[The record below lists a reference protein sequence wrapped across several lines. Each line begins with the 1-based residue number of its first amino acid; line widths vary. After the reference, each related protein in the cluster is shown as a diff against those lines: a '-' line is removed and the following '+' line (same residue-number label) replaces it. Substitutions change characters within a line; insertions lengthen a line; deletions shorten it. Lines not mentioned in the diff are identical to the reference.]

1 MQQPKYR
8 PREAGPYLDGA
19 SPRFLLRGTLCAT
32 SLEGAEGAQERAEGP
47 QQLSLLINQT
57 TLVVTDP
64 NKGDIMTTDPMAIE
78 ANEGFQAILDFNARA
93 EALAPVLSST
103 PTDTALVSTPPIQKE
118 TTMNNLDKV
127 TTARFPVSDVIP
139 ERACLTL
146 KGKPCRHG
154 SANIRVSCP
163 GGKYAYLCA
172 KHFDALK
179 KGNTP
184 NFNTELVLTEAE
196 WAARR
201 AANYETNTAGADGPR
216 QLSIPTKGT
225 ALVSTNTNTKG
236 DTTMKTYHLV
246 CSGCERK
253 FVTQDRAKLEA
264 LKARGGLCKV
274 CFGSTATPKA
284 TVKAQVRTTNKGEA
298 KSLSPEVAA
307 DPTIRK
313 ATCQHWTGKGKCSAK
328 IEGTIA
334 QIVAWN
340 NRCEDHR

>member
-1 MQQPKYR
+1 MQQYEYR

-19 SPRFLLRGTLCAT
+19 CPRFLLRGTLCAT

-64 NKGDIMTTDPMAIE
+64 NKGDIMTNNIDFDQLEALEAIKSYTQSTDP
-78 ANEGFQAILDFNARA
+78 
-93 EALAPVLSST
+93 VLPIT
-103 PTDTALVSTPPIQKE
+103 NTDTALVSTPPIQKE

-146 KGKPCRHG
+146 KGKPCRHN

-163 GGKYAYLCA
+163 GGKYAYLCS
-172 KHFDALK
+172 KHFSDLK

-184 NFNTELVLTEAE
+184 NFNEELIMTEAE

-225 ALVSTNTNTKG
+225 ALVPTTNTNTKG

-284 TVKAQVRTTNKGEA
+284 TVKAQVRKTNKGEA

-307 DPTIRK
+307 DPTQHR
-313 ATCQHWTGKGKCSAK
+313 ATCQHWHGKGKCAVPVY
-328 IEGTIA
+328 GTIA
-334 QIVAWN
+334 QLVSWN